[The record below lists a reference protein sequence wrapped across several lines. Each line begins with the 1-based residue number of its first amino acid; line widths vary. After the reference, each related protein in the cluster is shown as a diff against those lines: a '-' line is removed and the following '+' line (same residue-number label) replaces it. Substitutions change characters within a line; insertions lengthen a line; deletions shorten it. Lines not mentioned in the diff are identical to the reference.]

1 MADIKQIVVGTTSY
15 NIEPYTSYLPLAGGN
30 MTGAGGIQYPTVN
43 SATKSGHFISA
54 GSGYSVNSGK
64 YGVKILA
71 CDQSDCQSGLGQDC
85 GNSSTYKDSNG
96 VGTVNYPYDFWLI
109 GGNNP
114 SKTQGYISFG
124 FHTVN
129 EKDYKRVGMF
139 DFAGN
144 FYVAGDIYRGGQS
157 LTDSFASKTYVD
169 NKVSTEVTNLIDGA
183 PEALNTLKEISAA
196 LNNDKDLYTTL
207 NNAITSVNTA
217 VTNEK
222 TRAEAAEKTL
232 GEKIGENTSA
242 ITVNANSF
250 KTSITGLSVN
260 GRVITYTKGD
270 GTTGTITTQD
280 TNTSDNTHLV
290 NIDTRNLNKGPYDTD
305 NYPGKVTWHLKT
317 NSAIG
322 VSNQG
327 TYSGLLQ
334 LTP

>member
-1 MADIKQIVVGTTSY
+1 MADIKQIVVGTTPY
-15 NIEPYTSYLPLAGGN
+15 NIEPYTAYLPLAGGN
-30 MTGAGGIQYPTVN
+30 MTGVGGIQYPTDS
-43 SATKSGHFISA
+43 SATKSKHFISA

-85 GNSSTYKDSNG
+85 GNSSTYKDANG
-96 VGTVNYPYDFWLI
+96 VATVNYPYDFWVI

-114 SKTQGYISFG
+114 SKNQGYISFG
-124 FHTVN
+124 FHTAN

-144 FYVAGDIYRGGQS
+144 FYVTGDIYKGGQS
-157 LTDSFASKTYVD
+157 ITDTFASKTYVN
-169 NKVSTEVTNLIDGA
+169 NKVNTEITNLIDGA

-207 NNAITSVNTA
+207 NNAITTVNTA

-222 TRAEAAEKTL
+222 TRAEAAEKAL
-232 GEKIGENTSA
+232 GERISENTDA

-250 KTSITGLSVN
+250 KTSITGLSVS
-260 GRVITYTKGD
+260 GQVITYTKGD

-280 TNTSDNTHLV
+280 TNTSDNTHLFRL
-290 NIDTRNLNKGPYDTD
+290 DTRDLNKGPYDTD
-305 NYPGKVTWHLKT
+305 NYLGKVTWHLKT

-322 VSNQG
+322 ITGQN

-334 LTP
+334 LSP